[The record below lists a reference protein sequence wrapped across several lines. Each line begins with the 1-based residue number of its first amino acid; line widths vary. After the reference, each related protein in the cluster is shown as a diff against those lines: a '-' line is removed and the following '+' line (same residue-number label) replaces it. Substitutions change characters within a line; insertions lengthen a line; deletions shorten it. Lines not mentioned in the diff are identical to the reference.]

1 MDKTVNRR
9 FYYHPLKA
17 ENLFILKLQ

>member
-1 MDKTVNRR
+1 MDKIVNRL
-9 FYYHPLKA
+9 FYYHPLGV